1 LGKYQLCAGIII
13 TLILLPGERNG
24 MRFLKSQATIEK
36 KTKKRKL
43 CIWTDWVPW
52 NEISSHL
59 SIATVMVVPMKR
71 NLNFLNTLEKE
82 EREIG
87 LKIALTAA
95 YFVLD

>member
-1 LGKYQLCAGIII
+1 
-13 TLILLPGERNG
+13 

-43 CIWTDWVPW
+43 CRWTDWVPW
-52 NEISSHL
+52 NEISSRL
-59 SIATVMVVPMKR
+59 SIATLMVVPMKR

-82 EREIG
+82 EHEIG